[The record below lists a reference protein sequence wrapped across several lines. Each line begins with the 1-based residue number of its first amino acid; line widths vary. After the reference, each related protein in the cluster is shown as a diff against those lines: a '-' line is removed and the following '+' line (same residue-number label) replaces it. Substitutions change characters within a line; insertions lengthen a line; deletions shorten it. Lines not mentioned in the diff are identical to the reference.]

1 MQTINWLNNSTPGA
15 ASMTDLSP
23 LGRAHLLKNAQIYG
37 DEVLVDILDA
47 LEVALKER
55 DMLLDFV
62 NRSVTEPD
70 PKPAP
75 CVSD

>member
-1 MQTINWLNNSTPGA
+1 
-15 ASMTDLSP
+15 MTDLSP

-37 DEVLVDILDA
+37 DEVLVDILDT
-47 LEVALKER
+47 LESALKER

-62 NRSVTEPD
+62 TRSVTEPD

-75 CVSD
+75 CVSG